1 MPDLLKSCE
10 IHEALDFS
18 LTVGWG
24 GEGKQA
30 RTQNMAAQCDKCGKY

>member
-1 MPDLLKSCE
+1 MPDLLKSCW
-10 IHEALDFS
+10 IDEALYLS

-30 RTQNMAAQCDKCGKY
+30 CTQDMAVECDKC